1 MYKIK
6 FNDLTLITNKNKFQ
20 KKNVIFF
27 FYGIGCSSNDF
38 KFLFKSLDKKFQ
50 LIIPELPGHNLMIKK
65 TNYSLDN
72 FTKNISLFIKKTNF
86 KQIIFFTHS
95 VGGII
100 PILLARKH
108 LKRNNFKSFINYEG
122 NLTFHDT
129 LTVTKKLVFMK
140 K

>member
-1 MYKIK
+1 
-6 FNDLTLITNKNKFQ
+6 
-20 KKNVIFF
+20 
-27 FYGIGCSSNDF
+27 
-38 KFLFKSLDKKFQ
+38 
-50 LIIPELPGHNLMIKK
+50 MIKK

-129 LTVTKKLVFMK
+129 LTVTKKTSLYEKNKFGEKFKKLVSLCENSDDIALK
-140 K
+140 KWSKSLKRHHLRHFIIYPVMQYYLVIQINY